1 MGNMPVAPRYPEK
14 STIQIFQHGRWVDAS
29 DIRAVDTATCRVEYR
44 ADYIFGPYPERIAL
58 NLPVGYQPPRMV
70 DWGIGRV
77 EDLTP
82 PSFLFDLVPQGKG
95 RAFLC
100 NALGLA
106 QLRNL
111 A

>member
-1 MGNMPVAPRYPEK
+1 MGNMPVAPRYPKK

-44 ADYIFGPYPERIAL
+44 ADYIFGPYPERITL